1 MSTEP
6 NENKA
11 KDLHT
16 LSMTHVNNGKGA
28 ASAPTKEMERGRQ
41 WWSAVGVAP
50 AAGGSEH
57 RFLSTE
63 NCSVSSSDSSSSHVD
78 AVSATTTAEN
88 CLEECAFVACQTKA
102 SSDWHD
108 DFCITDDE
116 LEYEDELEL
125 SAGCSA
131 TTTAAS
137 TSAATP
143 AHEYGLPTFGLRER
157 EQQNEQLLME
167 GILGLGHFSIA

>member
-1 MSTEP
+1 
-6 NENKA
+6 
-11 KDLHT
+11 
-16 LSMTHVNNGKGA
+16 MTHVNNGKGA

-50 AAGGSEH
+50 AAGASEH
-57 RFLSTE
+57 RFLATE
-63 NCSVSSSDSSSSHVD
+63 NFSASSSRSSHVDAVD
-78 AVSATTTAEN
+78 AVSATTIAEH
-88 CLEECAFVACQTKA
+88 CLEECAFIACQTKA

-108 DFCITDDE
+108 DFCITEDE

-131 TTTAAS
+131 ITTAAS

-143 AHEYGLPTFGLRER
+143 AHEYGLPTFGLGER